1 MCLARVAVNCG
12 QVTTRSPL
20 EIRLCRDSHDIGFDT
35 SPALSINRAAHRI
48 WRASFL
54 PMKPTL
60 LILAAGMGSRYG
72 GLKQLDAMGPS
83 GEVVLDYSVF
93 DAIRAGFGKVV
104 FVIRRDFEEQ
114 FRTQIGSKFGD
125 RIAVDYA
132 FQDINDLPAGFSL
145 PEGRTKPWGTA
156 HAVLAAEKVV
166 HEPFLMINA
175 DDFYGRDAFAKIAAD
190 LTAPRPADGKSHY
203 SMVGYYLRNTLS
215 DHGSVA
221 RGVCTRDASGRLSSV
236 TEMTKIFKTASG
248 AENRETDPALPLTGS
263 EVVSM
268 NFFGF
273 TPDIFPHLRAAFT
286 EFLKVNGTDMKA
298 ECYVPKEVDA
308 LIQSGKSDVTVLESN
323 DSWFGVTYPE
333 DKADVVA
340 SIQALVA
347 AGAYPQRLWS

>member
-1 MCLARVAVNCG
+1 M
-12 QVTTRSPL
+12 
-20 EIRLCRDSHDIGFDT
+20 
-35 SPALSINRAAHRI
+35 SINRAAHRI

-125 RIAVDYA
+125 RIEVDYA
-132 FQDINDLPAGFSL
+132 FQDITDLPAGFSL

-190 LTAPRPADGKSHY
+190 LTTPRPDDGKSHY

-286 EFLKVNGTDMKA
+286 EFLKVNGTDLKA

-308 LIQSGKSDVTVLESN
+308 LIQSGKADVTVLESN

-347 AGAYPQRLWS
+347 AGAYPQSLWS

>member
-1 MCLARVAVNCG
+1 
-12 QVTTRSPL
+12 
-20 EIRLCRDSHDIGFDT
+20 
-35 SPALSINRAAHRI
+35 
-48 WRASFL
+48 
-54 PMKPTL
+54 MKPTL

-72 GLKQLDAMGPS
+72 GLKQLDGMGPQ

-114 FRTQIGSKFGD
+114 FKTQVGRRFDSEIK
-125 RIAVDYA
+125 VDYA
-132 FQDINDLPAGFSL
+132 FQDLNDLPAGFTV

-156 HAVLAAEKVV
+156 HAVLAAEGVV

-190 LTAPRPADGKSHY
+190 LREARPEDGRSHY
-203 SMVGYYLRNTLS
+203 SMVGFYLKNTLS

-221 RGVCTRDASGRLSSV
+221 RGVCTRDASGMLASV

-248 AENRETDPALPLTGS
+248 AENRESPDAPLALTGE

-273 TPDIFPHLRAAFT
+273 TPDIFARLRSAFT
-286 EFLKVNGTDMKA
+286 EFLRETGPDQKS
-298 ECYVPKEVDA
+298 ECYVPKEVDV
-308 LIQSGKSDVTVLESN
+308 LIKAGKADVRVLES
-323 DSWFGVTYPE
+323 SGKWFGVTYPE
-333 DKADVVA
+333 DKAEVVA
-340 SIQALVA
+340 AIKALTD
-347 AGAYPQRLWS
+347 AGEYPSPLWG

>member
-1 MCLARVAVNCG
+1 
-12 QVTTRSPL
+12 
-20 EIRLCRDSHDIGFDT
+20 
-35 SPALSINRAAHRI
+35 
-48 WRASFL
+48 
-54 PMKPTL
+54 MKPTL

-125 RIAVDYA
+125 RVQVDYA
-132 FQDINDLPAGFSL
+132 FQDINDLPEGFSV

-156 HAVLAAEKVV
+156 HAVLAAESVV
-166 HEPFLMINA
+166 NEPFLMINA
-175 DDFYGRDAFAKIAAD
+175 DDFYGRDAFAKIGAD
-190 LTAPRPADGKSHY
+190 LATPRVEDGKSHY
-203 SMVGYYLRNTLS
+203 SMVGFYLKNTLS

-221 RGVCTRDASGRLSSV
+221 RGVCTRGPDGMLSSV
-236 TEMTKIFKTASG
+236 TEMTKIFKTDTD
-248 AENRETDPALPLTGS
+248 AENRETEPPTALSGE

-273 TPDIFPHLRAAFT
+273 TPDIFGHLRSAFVK
-286 EFLKVNGTDMKA
+286 FLETNGTDLKA
-298 ECYVPKEVDA
+298 ECYVPKEVDV
-308 LIQSGKSDVTVLESN
+308 LIQSGQADVTVLESN

-340 SIQALVA
+340 SIRALVA
-347 AGAYPQRLWS
+347 AGAYPENLWA

>member
-1 MCLARVAVNCG
+1 
-12 QVTTRSPL
+12 
-20 EIRLCRDSHDIGFDT
+20 
-35 SPALSINRAAHRI
+35 
-48 WRASFL
+48 
-54 PMKPTL
+54 MKPTL

-104 FVIRRDFEEQ
+104 FVIRREFEEQ
-114 FRTQIGSKFGD
+114 FRTQIGAKFAE
-125 RIAVDYA
+125 RITVEYA
-132 FQDINDLPAGFSL
+132 FQDLNDLPEGFSL

-156 HAVLAAEKVV
+156 HALLSAEKVV

-190 LTAPRPADGKSHY
+190 LMTPRADDGKSHY
-203 SMVGYYLRNTLS
+203 SMVGFYLKNTLS
-215 DHGSVA
+215 DHGYVS
-221 RGVCTRDASGRLSSV
+221 RGVCDRGSDGMLKTVL
-236 TEMTKIFKTASG
+236 EMTKIYRTPTG
-248 AENRETDPALPLTGS
+248 AENREVEGAYVPLTGD

-273 TPDIFPHLRAAFT
+273 TPDVFGHLRAAFVA
-286 EFLKVNGTDMKA
+286 FLQERGQDLKA
-298 ECYVPKEVDA
+298 ECYVPASIDA
-308 LIQSGKSDVTVLESN
+308 LIQAGKADVRVLESN

-340 SIQALVA
+340 SIRALVDQ
-347 AGAYPQRLWS
+347 GAYPHSLW

>member
-1 MCLARVAVNCG
+1 
-12 QVTTRSPL
+12 
-20 EIRLCRDSHDIGFDT
+20 
-35 SPALSINRAAHRI
+35 
-48 WRASFL
+48 
-54 PMKPTL
+54 MKPTL

-114 FRTQIGSKFGD
+114 FRSQIGSKFSD
-125 RIAVDYA
+125 RIQVEYA
-132 FQDINDLPAGFSL
+132 FQDLHDLPAGFSV
-145 PEGRTKPWGTA
+145 PEGRSKPWGTA
-156 HAVLAAEKVV
+156 HAVLAAEAVV

-175 DDFYGRDAFAKIAAD
+175 DDFYGRDAFAKIGQD
-190 LTAPRPADGKSHY
+190 LAAPRPDDGKSHY
-203 SMVGYYLRNTLS
+203 SMVGFYLKNTLS

-221 RGVCTRDASGRLSSV
+221 RGVCTRGPDGMLSSV
-236 TEMTKIFKTASG
+236 TEMTKIFKTATG
-248 AENRETDPALPLTGS
+248 AENRETEPPLPLTGE

-273 TPDIFPHLRAAFT
+273 TPDIFQHLRRAFT
-286 EFLKVNGTDMKA
+286 EFLRANGQDLKA

-308 LIQSGKSDVTVLESN
+308 LIRDGKADVRVLESN

-340 SIQALVA
+340 SIRALVA
-347 AGAYPQRLWS
+347 RGDYPADLWA

>member
-1 MCLARVAVNCG
+1 
-12 QVTTRSPL
+12 
-20 EIRLCRDSHDIGFDT
+20 
-35 SPALSINRAAHRI
+35 
-48 WRASFL
+48 
-54 PMKPTL
+54 MKPTL

-114 FRTQIGSKFGD
+114 FRNQIGSKFGD
-125 RIAVDYA
+125 RIQVDYA
-132 FQDINDLPAGFSL
+132 FQDINDLPAGFTV

-156 HAVLAAEKVV
+156 HAVLAAENVV
-166 HEPFLMINA
+166 NEPFLMINA
-175 DDFYGRDAFAKIAAD
+175 DDFYGRDAFAKIGAD
-190 LTAPRPADGKSHY
+190 LIQPRPEDGKSHY
-203 SMVGYYLRNTLS
+203 SMVGFYLKNTLS

-221 RGVCTRDASGRLSSV
+221 RGVCTRGEDGMLSSV
-236 TEMTKIFKTASG
+236 TEMTKIFKTADG
-248 AENRETDPALPLTGS
+248 AENRESEPPVKLTGE

-273 TPDIFPHLRAAFT
+273 TPDIFGHLRAAFT
-286 EFLKVNGTDMKA
+286 KFLETNGTDMKA
-298 ECYVPKEVDA
+298 ECYVPKEVDV
-308 LIQSGKSDVTVLESN
+308 LIRDGKADVKVLESN

-340 SIQALVA
+340 SIRALVA
-347 AGAYPQRLWS
+347 AGAYPENLWA